1 MPTNLGVT
9 MSFKNNEGDYISL
22 HPKTVKEQILD
33 WNVGE
38 VFGPYSFTLT
48 ANGWVD
54 NLQTVEL
61 EGITENDIPYCL
73 KILSGTQEEM
83 IAQDQAYSL
92 LDPITGIESLNNQ
105 VRFKVKSVPTIDFQV
120 QISWTR

>member
-1 MPTNLGVT
+1 
-9 MSFKNNEGDYISL
+9 MSFKNNEGNYIPL
-22 HPKTVKEQILD
+22 YPKTTQEQILD

-54 NLQTVEL
+54 NLQTIAL